1 MPRGMPRG
9 MPQRVLLDATQDA
22 VDATQDAAEAG
33 VPTYVFVPVA
43 TRPGNTASTMEEAG
57 PRNWGKLVS
66 RPALASVICTYSCL
80 NVGRDTRTVW
90 NSPTGPRIGLKT
102 T

>member
-1 MPRGMPRG
+1 

-22 VDATQDAAEAG
+22 ADATRDAAEAG

-43 TRPGNTASTMEEAG
+43 TGPGNTASTVEEAG

-66 RPALASVICTYSCL
+66 RPALASAVCMCL
-80 NVGRDTRTVW
+80 NVGRDARSVR
-90 NSPTGPRIGLKT
+90 NSPTRPRISLKT